1 MTQPHKLKQCAQT
14 ENNPNS
20 FKLLKDK
27 TKKTV
32 KKVIQK
38 KTPDILLCNS
48 KEGVVSFDNAVLKVS

>member
-1 MTQPHKLKQCAQT
+1 MKQKSLMCAQT

-32 KKVIQK
+32 KKVITDVEK
-38 KTPDILLCNS
+38 NS
-48 KEGVVSFDNAVLKVS
+48 